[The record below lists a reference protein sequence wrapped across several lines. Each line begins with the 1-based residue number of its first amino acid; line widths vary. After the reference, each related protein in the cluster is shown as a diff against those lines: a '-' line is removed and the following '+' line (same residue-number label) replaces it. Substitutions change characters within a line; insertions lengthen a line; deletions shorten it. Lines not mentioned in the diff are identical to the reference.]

1 MSESSTLKRQAQRWK
16 RQAEKE
22 EMPDGLLMALA
33 DGAEGIAKRQI
44 VSLAKVSRIVADD
57 GTIRPYNDFKNDW
70 KYTKSVF
77 GHRDTCGLCGKHP
90 IVENCVLHD
99 SVADKEILVGN
110 TCVFRYVEI
119 EVNGVKLTDEEKKE
133 YLKENMKEAKKQF
146 NRETFAQQ
154 YPDAL
159 GMLKRYE
166 PMMTEKIGRRK
177 VQPKWFSIYR
187 SMTKRMMTHGFPS
200 PKLWRQWDD
209 FMSDSEEQL
218 QAWNKKKEEQRL
230 ARQRRM
236 EEAQERA
243 KRFNAELAEKRNQ
256 YAKEAE
262 EWKTQIEDLE
272 SEFNDWEKKFSNQVR
287 LTIQQY
293 GKDRLHGGTLR
304 FFNEVQV
311 RYSIKNG
318 IHIEGNELT
327 KELESFLNA
336 PRFLN
341 AWEQSFV
348 KSLLIREHLN
358 RTMTEKQVVILNKIR
373 TRWKAKA

>member
-1 MSESSTLKRQAQRWK
+1 
-16 RQAEKE
+16 
-22 EMPDGLLMALA
+22 
-33 DGAEGIAKRQI
+33 
-44 VSLAKVSRIVADD
+44 
-57 GTIRPYNDFKNDW
+57 
-70 KYTKSVF
+70 
-77 GHRDTCGLCGKHP
+77 
-90 IVENCVLHD
+90 
-99 SVADKEILVGN
+99 
-110 TCVFRYVEI
+110 
-119 EVNGVKLTDEEKKE
+119 
-133 YLKENMKEAKKQF
+133 
-146 NRETFAQQ
+146 
-154 YPDAL
+154 
-159 GMLKRYE
+159 
-166 PMMTEKIGRRK
+166 
-177 VQPKWFSIYR
+177 
-187 SMTKRMMTHGFPS
+187 
-200 PKLWRQWDD
+200 
-209 FMSDSEEQL
+209 
-218 QAWNKKKEEQRL
+218 EQRL

-327 KELESFLNA
+327 KELESFLDA